1 MSSPTRLF
9 NRGSR
14 EVLVIPRVSDT
25 NSRFRREGGRL
36 MHVRRLTL
44 ASCASLCIAIAVM
57 LVFVCAALASP
68 PDNRQ
73 YELVSPVEKGGNS
86 FIPDLV
92 VADTSG
98 EHVVIDGGVA
108 NALLSSGASW
118 MSETRSSTGWSGVQV
133 GPPPGPEAT
142 YQEQRTTA
150 LGAVS
155 EDFSRFAFQTNM
167 SLDPRDQGMDEDLY
181 VREGATGPLTW
192 ASGPPAPAVKTTGP
206 ILENYADNNSGC
218 LNPDSCVGNT
228 TILGGASADLS
239 DLVWSQ
245 RTPVVAPPASLPGSL
260 PDTHTYGYE
269 VYESV
274 SGVDQLV
281 GLVPAE
287 GSECDSSQGGCVVP
301 PCGAAMGNAFY
312 ESNEAYHGFSS
323 GFAPTK
329 GAVSGDGSQVVF
341 TSPDPQTQLVGC
353 APPRLY
359 VRQGGV
365 STVEVSAS
373 QKTNG
378 GGPGGVDSHGPRA
391 KLYVGSTEAGGRITG
406 VFFTSSE
413 ELTND
418 ANTGSEDQG
427 NDLYEYDLQSGKL
440 SDLTVDQN
448 SQDPNGAGVI
458 NFIGAATDGSIVYFT
473 ASGVLAAGASAGQ
486 SNLYV
491 YEAASGRTTFIASG
505 NGVTG
510 AHVGTGETIGE
521 VGITSNVTPDGRQL
535 VFTSSERL
543 TGYDQMGYAEVYL
556 YDASGNRLVC
566 VSCNPSGA
574 APAGSA
580 TLPRTSSEGAYDGA
594 EEPQTLPEPRVVSD
608 DGSRVFF
615 SSPDQLTVE
624 APQPAVTRAPEVLAR
639 PGVLEPNVY
648 EYENGRVYLVAAD
661 AALLTSTPSG
671 NDVFFNSVTQLVSQD
686 RDGSV
691 DVYNARVD
699 GGFPALA
706 PAACSGTSCQGVP
719 ASSPIFATPPSVTFE
734 GVGNFPA
741 SSPAPAV
748 KAKTTAKKTK
758 KKKAKKKKTKKKVKK
773 KAKSA
778 KGSGKR
784 SDRGGQ

>member
-1 MSSPTRLF
+1 
-9 NRGSR
+9 
-14 EVLVIPRVSDT
+14 
-25 NSRFRREGGRL
+25 

-57 LVFVCAALASP
+57 LVSVCAALASP

-73 YELVSPVEKGGNS
+73 YELVSPVEKGGYS
-86 FIPDLV
+86 FIPSLV
-92 VADTSG
+92 VADASG

-118 MSETRSSTGWSGVQV
+118 MAETRTSTGWSGMQV
-133 GPPPGPEAT
+133 GPPPGTEAA
-142 YQEQRTTA
+142 YVEQRTTA

-155 EDFSRFAFQTNM
+155 EDFSRFAFQTDI
-167 SLDPRDQGMDEDLY
+167 SLDPRDQGASDDLY

-192 ASGPPAPAVKTTGP
+192 ASGPPAPAVKTPGP
-206 ILENYADNNSGC
+206 TLENYADNSGC
-218 LNPDSCVGNT
+218 ENPDVCVGNA

-245 RTPVVAPPASLPGSL
+245 RTPVVAPPASLPGSP
-260 PDTHTYGYE
+260 PDTHAYGYE

-281 GLVPAE
+281 GLVPTE
-287 GSECDSSQGGCVVP
+287 GSECDSSQGSCVVP
-301 PCGAAMGNAFY
+301 PCGAAMGNAYY
-312 ESNEAYHGFSS
+312 EYSNAGHGASR

-365 STVEVSAS
+365 STLEVSAS

-391 KLYVGSTEAGGRITG
+391 KLYVGSTEAGGRITA

-448 SQDPNGAGVI
+448 GQDPNGAGVI
-458 NFIGAATDGSIVYFT
+458 NFIGGATDGSIVYFT

-505 NGVTG
+505 DGVTG
-510 AHVGTGETIGE
+510 AHLGTGQTEGGA
-521 VGITSNVTPDGRQL
+521 GITSSVTPDGRQL
-535 VFTSSERL
+535 VFASSESL
-543 TGYDQMGYAEVYL
+543 TAYDQMGYVEVYL
-556 YDASGNRLVC
+556 YDVFGNRLVC
-566 VSCNPSGA
+566 VSCNPLGA

-580 TLPRTSSEGAYDGA
+580 TLPQVSIEGLFDEA

-615 SSPDQLTVE
+615 SSPDQLTTE

-661 AALLTSTPSG
+661 ARLLTSTPSG
-671 NDVFFNSVTQLVSQD
+671 NDVFFNSVTQLVPQD

-691 DVYNARVD
+691 DVYDARVD

-748 KAKTTAKKTK
+748 KAKTTAKKVKKKKT
-758 KKKAKKKKTKKKVKK
+758 KKKAKKKKARST
-773 KAKSA
+773 

>member
-1 MSSPTRLF
+1 
-9 NRGSR
+9 
-14 EVLVIPRVSDT
+14 
-25 NSRFRREGGRL
+25 

-57 LVFVCAALASP
+57 LIFVCAALASP

-73 YELVSPVEKGGNS
+73 YELVSPVEKGGYS
-86 FIPDLV
+86 FIPSLV
-92 VADTSG
+92 VADASG
-98 EHVVIDGGVA
+98 EHVVVDGGVA

-118 MSETRSSTGWSGVQV
+118 MAETRTSTGWSGMQV
-133 GPPPGPEAT
+133 GPPPGTEAA

-155 EDFSRFAFQTNM
+155 EDFSRFAFQTDI
-167 SLDPRDQGMDEDLY
+167 SLDPRDQGTSDDLY
-181 VREGATGPLTW
+181 VREGATGSLTW
-192 ASGPPAPAVKTTGP
+192 ASGPPAPAVKTPGP
-206 ILENYADNNSGC
+206 ILENYADNSGC
-218 LNPDSCVGNT
+218 QNADACVGNA
-228 TILGGASADLS
+228 TILGGESADLS

-245 RTPVVAPPASLPGSL
+245 RMPVVAPPASLPGSP

-281 GLVPAE
+281 GLVPTE
-287 GSECDSSQGGCVVP
+287 GSECDSSQGSCVVP

-312 ESNEAYHGFSS
+312 EYSNAGHGASR

-391 KLYVGSTEAGGRITG
+391 KLYVGSTEAGGRITA

-448 SQDPNGAGVI
+448 GQDPNGAGVI

-486 SNLYV
+486 PNLYV

-505 NGVTG
+505 DGVTG
-510 AHVGTGETIGE
+510 AHLGTGQTEGGA
-521 VGITSNVTPDGRQL
+521 GITSSVTPDGRQL
-535 VFTSSERL
+535 VFASSENL
-543 TGYDQMGYAEVYL
+543 TAYDQMGYVEVYL
-556 YDASGNRLVC
+556 YDVSGNRLVC

-580 TLPRTSSEGAYDGA
+580 TLPQVSIEGFVDGA

-615 SSPDQLTVE
+615 SSPDQLTEE

-639 PGVLEPNVY
+639 PGALEPNVY

-661 AALLTSTPSG
+661 GRLLTSTPSG
-671 NDVFFNSVTQLVSQD
+671 NDVFFNSVTQLVPQD

-691 DVYNARVD
+691 DVYDARVD

-719 ASSPIFATPPSVTFE
+719 ASSPIFATPPSVTFA

-748 KAKTTAKKTK
+748 KAKTTAKK
-758 KKKAKKKKTKKKVKK
+758 AKKKKTKKKAKK
-773 KAKSA
+773 KKSRSA